1 MNPDQ
6 INVEK
11 FFESF
16 VNKDFL
22 KYSPGSCY
30 VLKKDIEN
38 TEDNYEVL
46 MPTNGAKRRKI
57 SNEILMID
65 FLYLMEMAFQSYIK
79 CNALDLAI
87 DKFSKKN
94 IDFKPVISS
103 DIFVDKIIVSTYR
116 EDIKYFLLMKNLLT
130 KYQSEFKQDFG
141 DIFSNWILI
150 FNKK

>member
-30 VLKKDIEN
+30 VLKKDIEIPD
-38 TEDNYEVL
+38 DNYGVL
-46 MPTNGAKRRKI
+46 IQENGVKRRKI
-57 SNEILMID
+57 SNEILMND

-87 DKFSKKN
+87 EKFSKKN
-94 IDFKPVISS
+94 INFKPFISS
-103 DIFVDKIIVSTYR
+103 DNFVDKTIVLAYR
-116 EDIKYFLLMKNLLT
+116 EDIKYFLLIKKIL
-130 KYQSEFKQDFG
+130 KEYQNEFKPEFG
-141 DIFSNWILI
+141 DIFSKFILI